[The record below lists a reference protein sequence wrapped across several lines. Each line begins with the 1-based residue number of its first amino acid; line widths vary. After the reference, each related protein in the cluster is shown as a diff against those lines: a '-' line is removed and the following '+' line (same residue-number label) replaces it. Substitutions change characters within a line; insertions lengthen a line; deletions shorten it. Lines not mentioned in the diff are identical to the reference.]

1 MRQLTSREVR
11 RPKRESLR
19 YTLRM
24 TTLLQQAFSEISQL
38 SDEEQ
43 DVYAARILEDL
54 AAETA
59 FDEKLAATAHLLGPM
74 VRRARENQRAGLSLP
89 FDPDAIELPYRP

>member
-1 MRQLTSREVR
+1 MRQLTLCVVR
-11 RPKRESLR
+11 RQRPERLL
-19 YTLRM
+19 YTWHM
-24 TTLLQQAFSEISQL
+24 TTLLQRAFSEIAQL

-43 DVYAARILEDL
+43 DLYAARILEDL

-59 FDEKLAATAHLLGPM
+59 FDEKLAATAHLLEPM
-74 VRRARENQRAGLSLP
+74 VRRAQQNQRDGLTLP

>member
-1 MRQLTSREVR
+1 MRQLTLREAR
-11 RPKRESLR
+11 RPKPESPR
-19 YTLRM
+19 YTSRM

-43 DVYAARILEDL
+43 DLYAARILEEL

-59 FDEKLAATAHLLGPM
+59 FDEKLAATAHLLEPM
-74 VRRARENQRAGLSLP
+74 VRRSQENQRAGLALP
-89 FDPDAIELPYRP
+89 FDPDTIELPYRP